1 MEQQEKNLVFFTKKK
16 IIFIS
21 MALLIFITFVVL
33 MSKFFFNIKFDQ
45 IFNTISNSFQKNS
58 NFFLWLF
65 LLFGFPIFNC
75 WWRIWP
81 YHIKLKENNIY
92 VEWYNWLIFCFI
104 TFLISSI
111 TPFAIGSEPYIIYWM
126 SKKGLTAKEATSI
139 VASVM
144 VFNPFIQVLITWPSF
159 FILSASYNDFK
170 ADPKWLTSFWL
181 VFFGLMIDLIGTI
194 FWFAISFSKKFHFL
208 INLIIN
214 KIRKILKM
222 QYKSK
227 EEIKEEFIINGSFKK
242 KFVKQIKDYKFVT
255 ILIIGSL
262 ISNFYYYGLLIISFN
277 FIDPNNNLNPGLLF
291 NYINV
296 ATTANNF
303 TPIPG
308 AEGSLQA
315 IILIFINASA
325 QKQNTGI
332 TINQIQLKNLLDSSV
347 VIWRTFSFYITTIIG
362 AICFFILISKETY
375 KKRRKNKRLATNFVD
390 KTFSILVPVNDN
402 YQSLKYSLKS
412 IFNNH
417 YDNNKIELILI
428 NQNPLIDQK
437 IIDLIQ
443 KYQNKKTIKIKFYN
457 NYDPRANWS
466 QMIKDAIK
474 NQWVKHEYLH
484 ILDPGSFLNLEIFER
499 LNNIESKNDLFIARF
514 RKINQKNLK
523 TKSILSNQY
532 DYNKIDEL
540 ILKNKKPLV
549 NKNNADLVK
558 KYQNQN
564 IIKIKHE
571 YLNTLDSDNF
581 LNLKSGKIINPFP
594 FSYFSKKEIK
604 NKNKMFVK
612 NINPFNIFVK
622 TELLTNF
629 EPILN
634 VYQEQL
640 KQYLHFIINQ
650 AKTMRIISS
659 LAGSHLFLKQQ

>member
-1 MEQQEKNLVFFTKKK
+1 MVNKNMEQQEKNLVFFTKKK

-21 MALLIFITFVVL
+21 IAFLIFTTFVIL
-33 MSKFFFNIKFDQ
+33 MSKFFFDIKFDQ
-45 IFNTISNSFQKNS
+45 IFNTISNSFQENS

-65 LLFGFPIFNC
+65 LLFGFPVFNC

-81 YHIKLKENNIY
+81 YHVKLKENNIY

-126 SKKGLTAKEATSI
+126 SKKGLTTKEATSI

-194 FWFAISFSKKFHFL
+194 FWFAISFSKRFHFL

-214 KIRKILKM
+214 KIKKILKM

-227 EEIKEEFIINGSFKK
+227 EAIKEEFITNGSFKK
-242 KFVKQIKDYKFVT
+242 KFIKQIKDYKFVT

-325 QKQNTGI
+325 QKQNAGI
-332 TINQIQLKNLLDSSV
+332 TIDQAQLKNLLDSSV
-347 VIWRTFSFYITTIIG
+347 VIWRTFSFYITTVIG

-390 KTFSILVPVNDN
+390 KTFSILVPINDN
-402 YQSLKYSLKS
+402 FEGLKYSLKS

-417 YDNNKIELILI
+417 YDSNKIELILI

-437 IIDLIQ
+437 IVDLIE
-443 KYQNKKTIKIKFYN
+443 KYQNKNIIKTKFYHH
-457 NYDPRANWS
+457 DPRANWS

-474 NQWVKHEYLH
+474 NQWVEHQYLQ

-499 LNNIESKNDLFIARF
+499 LNNVKTKNDIFVARF
-514 RKINQKNLK
+514 RKINQK
-523 TKSILSNQY
+523 T
-532 DYNKIDEL
+532 
-540 ILKNKKPLV
+540 
-549 NKNNADLVK
+549 
-558 KYQNQN
+558 
-564 IIKIKHE
+564 
-571 YLNTLDSDNF
+571 
-581 LNLKSGKIINPFP
+581 LKSGKIINPFP
-594 FSYFSKKEIK
+594 YSFFSKKEIEA
-604 NKNKMFVK
+604 KNKMLTK
-612 NINPFNIFVK
+612 NLNPFNIFVK
-622 TELLTNF
+622 TELLAHF
-629 EPILN
+629 HPITD

-640 KQYLHFIINQ
+640 KQYLDFVINQ

-659 LAGSHLFLKQQ
+659 LAGSYLFLNQQ